1 MKKLNTFKNDSSL
14 SLSKNKDSFS
24 DKEKSKDK
32 GKFKSKTLSRSLLLP
47 VSNSNKKTL
56 ILDMDET
63 LIHTKFQ
70 SNVTNYDIKLNVE
83 LEDNFYDIFVYKR
96 PGVEEFLC
104 RMSNLYEL
112 VIFTASIETV
122 RSFYLISMQ
131 IK

>member
-14 SLSKNKDSFS
+14 SLSKNK
-24 DKEKSKDK
+24 KNNEKDNEKI
-32 GKFKSKTLSRSLLLP
+32 KFKSKTLSRSFLLP
-47 VSNSNKKTL
+47 ISNSNKKTL

-70 SNVTNYDIKLNVE
+70 DNVTNYDLKLNVE
-83 LEDNFYDIFVYKR
+83 LEDNFYDIFVFKR

-104 RMSNLYEL
+104 RMSSLYEL

-122 RSFYLISMQ
+122 RCIFF
-131 IK
+131 KVC

>member
-14 SLSKNKDSFS
+14 SLSKNKKLFN
-24 DKEKSKDK
+24 EKDNEKT
-32 GKFKSKTLSRSLLLP
+32 KFKSKTLSRSFLLP
-47 VSNSNKKTL
+47 MSNSNKKTL

-70 SNVTNYDIKLNVE
+70 DNVTNYDLKLNVE

-104 RMSNLYEL
+104 RMSSLYEL

-122 RSFYLISMQ
+122 RCIFFQSMLI
-131 IK
+131 K